1 MPCEKNPPPGEMRR
15 ASVARRELS
24 LRFASLASE
33 RRPSGTGTTGRGGV
47 AGSDC
52 AAGVGA
58 IVAAVRLITVA
69 GAGDE
74 RRRGR
79 AAGGEPR
86 HAGRSMSACR
96 GLGVVAT
103 GDRTTLYCGGSH
115 GADAPS
121 PCGAWL
127 SALGG
132 GRSGSAAARSRLRP
146 GCLNA

>member
-58 IVAAVRLITVA
+58 IVAAVRVITVA
-69 GAGDE
+69 GAGDA

-86 HAGRSMSACR
+86 HAGKSMSACR
-96 GLGVVAT
+96 GLRAVAT

-115 GADAPS
+115 TAPS
-121 PCGAWL
+121 PCGAWPP
-127 SALGG
+127 ALGG
-132 GRSGSAAARSRLRP
+132 GRSGSAGARSRLRP